1 MAGRIPQEFLDQ
13 LLART
18 DLVEVINIRVPL
30 RRAGRD
36 FIACCPFHA
45 EKTPSFSVSP
55 QKQFY
60 YCFGCGAHG
69 TAISFLMSYERL
81 EFLDAVED
89 LARLAGLELP
99 NTSGQNP
106 LSTQP
111 LRDSLTQA
119 DRFFRQQL
127 REHPDRQ
134 RAVDYLRRRGLTGQ
148 IAATFGIGYAPSG
161 WDNLSRALRDVGIE
175 AQHLMDAGLV
185 HRDEQGR
192 LRDRFRDRIIFPIR
206 DRRGRA
212 IAFGGRALSDEVTPK
227 YLNSP
232 ETPLFHKGSELYG
245 LYEARIRPGVL
256 PQLLVVEG
264 YLDVVALAQHG
275 ITYAVATLG
284 TATTAEHVE
293 RLFRTVNTLIFCF
306 DGDRA
311 GRAAAWRAL
320 LATLPLLRDGRQ
332 VGFLHLPEGDDPDTL
347 IRREGQAAFE
357 QRLTQAMPL
366 ADYLFAELRLQ
377 ANPDTLTG
385 RAQLADLAA
394 PLLEKLPEGHLRDL
408 MAERLRQ
415 EAQLINTRLRPHP
428 VRTAQPVDHH
438 LRLTRTPLRKAIA
451 LLLHRPD
458 LARLALADD
467 AIRIDDAEP
476 GLKLL
481 AELTRALNANP
492 GLSIAAL
499 LERYRSTREGS
510 ILEQLAQW
518 RPEGP
523 DEDYQFEAEFADI
536 LSYLRRRD
544 NLRRRDD
551 PDKRLLETLLRR
563 STPRTLSA
571 EERETLRNLGKSKKV

>member
-18 DLVEVINIRVPL
+18 DLVEVINARVPL
-30 RRAGRD
+30 RRAGQQ
-36 FIACCPFHA
+36 FMACCPFHA

-69 TAISFLMSYERL
+69 TAISFLMDYERL
-81 EFLDAVED
+81 DFLDAVAD

-99 NTSGQNP
+99 KTGTEP
-106 LSTQP
+106 LPATQP
-111 LRDSLTQA
+111 LRDSLAQA
-119 DRFFRQQL
+119 DHWFRQQL
-127 REHPDRQ
+127 RGHPARQ

-148 IAATFGIGYAPSG
+148 IAAAFGIGYAPPG
-161 WDNLSRALRDVGIE
+161 WDNLSRALLNAGVETRSLI
-175 AQHLMDAGLV
+175 DAGLAQ
-185 HRDEQGR
+185 RDAQGR

-206 DRRGRA
+206 DRRGQTM
-212 IAFGGRALSDEVTPK
+212 AFGGRALTDEAVPK

-232 ETPLFHKGSELYG
+232 ETLLFHKGSTLYG
-245 LYEARIRPGVL
+245 LYEARHRPGPL
-256 PQLLVVEG
+256 PRLLVVEG

-275 ITYAVATLG
+275 IAYAVATLG
-284 TATTAEHVE
+284 TATTVEHVE
-293 RLFRTVNTLIFCF
+293 RLFRTVNELVFCF

-320 LATLPLLRDGRQ
+320 QTALPLLRDGRQ
-332 VGFLHLPEGDDPDTL
+332 ASFLHLPDGEDPDTL
-347 IRREGQAAFE
+347 VRREGQAAFE
-357 QRLTQAMPL
+357 QRLAQAIPL

-385 RAQLADLAA
+385 RARLADLAG

-408 MAERLRQ
+408 MEERLQQ
-415 EAQLINTRLRPHP
+415 EAKLPNTRLRPLVKAAP
-428 VRTAQPVDHH
+428 PIDRH

-458 LARLALADD
+458 LADQALVD
-467 AIRIDDAEP
+467 AAVLGGASQP
-476 GLKLL
+476 GLQLL
-481 AELTRALNANP
+481 IELARVLSANP
-492 GLSIAAL
+492 DLRIAAV
-499 LERYRSTREGS
+499 LERYRGTREGT

-518 RPEGP
+518 QPEAP
-523 DEDYQFEAEFADI
+523 DEEYQFEAEFADI

-544 NLRRRDD
+544 DD
-551 PDKRLLETLLRR
+551 PDQRLLEILLQRG
-563 STPRTLSA
+563 TPRTLSA
-571 EERETLRNLGKSKKV
+571 AERDALRNLGKSKNV

>member
-99 NTSGQNP
+99 KTSGQNP

-161 WDNLSRALRDVGIE
+161 WDNLSRALRGVGIE

-415 EAQLINTRLRPHP
+415 EAQLINARLRPHP

>member
-99 NTSGQNP
+99 KTSGQNP

-161 WDNLSRALRDVGIE
+161 WDNLSRALRGVGIE

-492 GLSIAAL
+492 CLSIAAL
-499 LERYRSTREGS
+499 LERYRNTREGS

>member
-99 NTSGQNP
+99 KTSGQNP

-134 RAVDYLRRRGLTGQ
+134 RAVDYLRWRGLTGQ
-148 IAATFGIGYAPSG
+148 IAATFGIGYAPPG
-161 WDNLSRALRDVGIE
+161 WDNLSRALRGVGIE

-275 ITYAVATLG
+275 IAYAVATLG

-347 IRREGQAAFE
+347 VRREGQAAFE

-499 LERYRSTREGS
+499 LERYRNTREGS

-544 NLRRRDD
+544 NSRRRDD

>member
-161 WDNLSRALRDVGIE
+161 WDNLSRALRGVGIE

-499 LERYRSTREGS
+499 LERYRNTREGS

>member
-81 EFLDAVED
+81 GFLDAIED
-89 LARLAGLELP
+89 LARLAGLDLP
-99 NTSGQNP
+99 KTSGQNP

-161 WDNLSRALRDVGIE
+161 WDNLSRALRGVGIE

-185 HRDEQGR
+185 RRDEQGR

-232 ETPLFHKGSELYG
+232 ETPLFHKGLELYG

-499 LERYRSTREGS
+499 LERYRNTREGS

>member
-36 FIACCPFHA
+36 FIACCPFHT

-99 NTSGQNP
+99 KTSGQNP

-161 WDNLSRALRDVGIE
+161 WDNLSRALRGVGIE

-467 AIRIDDAEP
+467 AIRIDDAEL

-481 AELTRALNANP
+481 AELARALNANP

-499 LERYRSTREGS
+499 LERYRNTREGS